1 MEPRRPDPDQLLA
14 QLKSEEAQQAR
25 GQLKIF
31 LGYAAGVGKTYS
43 MLEAAHQRQAEGS
56 DVVIGYV
63 ETHRRAET
71 EALVAGLEVIP
82 RRRID
87 YRGITL
93 EEMDVD
99 AVLARHP
106 QLALVDELAHTNAA
120 GSRHPKRYLDIE
132 ELLAAGINVY
142 STLNIQ
148 HLESLNDVVSQ
159 ITNVI
164 VRETIPDRV
173 LDEVTDIEL
182 IDLPPDELL
191 NRLHEG
197 KVYVP
202 EQAARAIE
210 QFFRKGNL
218 TALRE
223 LTMRRA
229 AARVD
234 DQMRSYMRTQSIPG
248 PWAARERLL
257 VCVTSHPISERLV
270 RAARRLAD
278 ELNAPWTVFH
288 AELPH
293 DVRMSAAQRE
303 QLARTLRLAEELG
316 AKTVR
321 RPGQS
326 ATETILTYARRHNI
340 TKIVIGKPLRPRL
353 LEWIGGSVVDQL
365 TRQSGAIDIYVISGE
380 PDEPRQSL
388 TRDWLPHRP
397 WWRYAGSVGL
407 VALTT
412 LIGEF
417 FRPFISPV
425 NLVMLYLPAVVV
437 VAVYLGRGPAMLASL
452 LSVLAFDYFFVPPRL
467 TFAVSDTE
475 YLLTFLGLFIVGVV
489 ISTLAVRSREQ
500 AEAARTHET
509 ETSSLYAFSR
519 DLAAAVTLNEIVNI
533 VVTHLSENFSRQIV
547 VLLPENGKLGLSG
560 YTDEA
565 QRDENAPQAF
575 SEAFMH
581 TTHPVSAL
589 QLDESERAVAIWAF
603 EHGEPAGRD
612 TDTLPAAKVRYLP
625 LKTSR
630 GVVGVLGVQPHDTTK
645 HLTPEQRHLME
656 AFANQAALAIERAR
670 LADEAKQAQLQIE
683 TEQLRNS
690 LLSSVSHD
698 LRTPLAAITGAAS
711 SLMEDEQ
718 AVTPAM
724 RREMAQTIYEEAE
737 RLNRLLRNLLDM
749 TRLESGALR
758 VNKEL
763 QPLEEVIG
771 AALSRLEGQLADRAV
786 NIQLPADLP
795 FVPID
800 SVLIE
805 QVLINLLENAIKY
818 TPAGSPIDLSAST
831 DNTVVVI
838 GVADRGPGLPP
849 GEEQRIFEKFYRART
864 PHNGSGVGLGL
875 TVCRGIVE
883 AHGGRIWA
891 ENRPGGGAIFR
902 FTLPIEAGVK
912 IS

>member
-14 QLKSEEAQQAR
+14 RLKSEEAQQAR
-25 GQLKIF
+25 GRLKVF
-31 LGYAAGVGKTYS
+31 LGYAAGVGKTYA
-43 MLEAAHQRQAEGS
+43 MLEAAHQRRIEGV
-56 DVVIGYV
+56 DVVIGYI

-71 EALVAGLEVIP
+71 EALVANLEIIP

-99 AVLARHP
+99 ALLARHP
-106 QLALVDELAHTNAA
+106 QLALVDELAHSNAA
-120 GSRHPKRYLDIE
+120 GSRHPKRHQDIE
-132 ELLAAGINVY
+132 ELLAAGIDVY

-159 ITNVI
+159 ITNVV

-173 LDEVTDIEL
+173 LDEVTEIEL

-191 NRLHEG
+191 NRLHDG
-197 KVYVP
+197 KVYIP

-210 QFFRKGNL
+210 EFFRKGNL

-234 DQMRSYMRTQSIPG
+234 DQMRSYMRTRSIPG
-248 PWAARERLL
+248 PWAAGERLL
-257 VCVTSHPISERLV
+257 VCVTAHPISERLV

-288 AELPH
+288 VELPH
-293 DVRMSAAQRE
+293 DVRMSTVQRE
-303 QLARTLRLAEELG
+303 QLANTMRLAEELG
-316 AKTVR
+316 AKTVK

-326 ATETILTYARRHNI
+326 PTETILEYARRHNI
-340 TKIVIGKPLRPRL
+340 TKIVIGKPLRPRWM
-353 LEWIGGSVVDQL
+353 EWVRGSVVDQL
-365 TRQSGAIDIYVISGE
+365 TRDGGPIDVYVISGDPGE
-380 PDEPRQSL
+380 PKQSL
-388 TRDWLPHRP
+388 ARDWVPHRP
-397 WWRYAGSVGL
+397 WRRYAGSIAL

-489 ISTLAVRSREQ
+489 ISGLAVRSREQ

-519 DLAAAVTLNEIVNI
+519 DLAAAITLDEIVSII
-533 VVTHLSENFSRQIV
+533 VMHLGENFSRQIV
-547 VLLPENGKLGLSG
+547 VLLPENGKLELSG
-560 YTDEA
+560 YTPETPHN
-565 QRDENAPQAF
+565 ENERRAF
-575 SEAFMH
+575 SSAFMH
-581 TTHPVSAL
+581 AVDSTLPL
-589 QLDESERAVAIWAF
+589 QLDESERAVAVWAY
-603 EHGEPAGRD
+603 EHGKSAGRD

-645 HLTPEQRHLME
+645 HLTTEQRLLME
-656 AFANQAALAIERAR
+656 SFANQAALAIERVR
-670 LADEAKQAQLQIE
+670 LADEAQQARLQIE

-698 LRTPLAAITGAAS
+698 LRTPLATITGAAS
-711 SLMEDEQ
+711 SLMDDE
-718 AVTPAM
+718 AELEPAT
-724 RREMAQTIYEEAE
+724 RHEMAQAIYEEAN

-749 TRLESGALR
+749 TRLESGALQ
-758 VNKEL
+758 VNRES

-771 AALSRLEGQLADRAV
+771 AALSRLEEALADRVV
-786 NIQLPADLP
+786 NIQLPDDLP

-805 QVLINLLENAIKY
+805 QVFINLLENALKY
-818 TPAGSPIDLSAST
+818 TPPDRPIDLSAST
-831 DNTVVVI
+831 DGTVVI
-838 GVADRGPGLPP
+838 LAVADHGPGLPV
-849 GEEQRIFEKFYRART
+849 GDEQRIFEKFYRARAAQ
-864 PHNGSGVGLGL
+864 NGSGVGLGL
-875 TVCRGIVE
+875 TICRGIIE

-891 ENRPGGGAIFR
+891 ENRSGGGAVFR
-902 FTLPIEAGVK
+902 FTLPIKVEEKAA
-912 IS
+912 

>member
-25 GQLKIF
+25 GRLKIF
-31 LGYAAGVGKTYS
+31 LGYAAGVGKTYA
-43 MLEAAHQRQAEGS
+43 MLEAAHQRKAEGV

-63 ETHRRAET
+63 ETHRRSET
-71 EALVAGLEVIP
+71 EALVAGLEIIP
-82 RRRID
+82 RHRID

-120 GSRHPKRYLDIE
+120 GSRHPKRFQDVE
-132 ELLAAGINVY
+132 ELLAAGIDVY

-159 ITNVI
+159 ITNVV

-173 LDEVTDIEL
+173 LDEVSEIEL

-191 NRLHEG
+191 TRLREG

-210 QFFRKGNL
+210 EFFRKGNL

-229 AARVD
+229 AERVD
-234 DQMRSYMRTQSIPG
+234 DQMRSYMRTRSIPG

-257 VCVTSHPISERLV
+257 VCVTSHPLSERLV

-278 ELNAPWTVFH
+278 ELNAPWTVLH
-288 AELPH
+288 VELPQTVH
-293 DVRMSAAQRE
+293 LSAAQRE
-303 QLARTLRLAEELG
+303 QLAITLRLAEELG
-316 AKTVR
+316 AKTVQ

-326 ATETILTYARRHNI
+326 ATETILDYARRHNI
-340 TKIVIGKPLRPRL
+340 TKIIIGKPLRPRW
-353 LEWIGGSVVDQL
+353 LEWVRGSVVEQL
-365 TRQSGAIDIYVISGE
+365 IRASGPIDVYVISGDASD
-380 PDEPRQSL
+380 PKQAVG
-388 TRDWLPHRP
+388 RDWVPHRP
-397 WWRYAGSVGL
+397 WRRYAGSVAL
-407 VALTT
+407 VAAVTVLS
-412 LIGEF
+412 EF
-417 FRPFISPV
+417 IQPVLSPI
-425 NLVMLYLPAVVV
+425 NLVMFYLAAVVFA
-437 VAVYLGRGPAMLASL
+437 AVYLGRGPSMLTAL
-452 LSVLAFDYFFVPPRL
+452 LSVLAFDFFFVPPRF
-467 TFAVSDTE
+467 TFTVTDTE
-475 YLLTFLGLFIVGVV
+475 YILTFIGLFIVGMV
-489 ISTLAVRSREQ
+489 ISTLAVQSREQ
-500 AEAARTHET
+500 AEAARAREAET
-509 ETSSLYAFSR
+509 ASLYSFSR
-519 DLAAAVTLNEIVNI
+519 DLAAAVTLDEIVSI
-533 VVTHLSENFSRQIV
+533 IVTHLGENFSRQIV
-547 VLLPENGKLGLSG
+547 VLLPENGTLELSG
-560 YTDEA
+560 YTPDTPRNDKE
-565 QRDENAPQAF
+565 QRAF
-575 SEAFMH
+575 SNAFTH
-581 TTHPVSAL
+581 TVGSSAPF
-589 QLDESERAVAIWAF
+589 QLDENERAVAIWAF

-612 TDTLPAAKVRYLP
+612 TDTLPATKVRYLP

-630 GVVGVLGVQPHDTTK
+630 GVVGVLGVQPHETTK
-645 HLTPEQRHLME
+645 HMTPEQRRLME
-656 AFANQAALAIERAR
+656 AFANQAALAIERVR
-670 LADEAKQAQLQIE
+670 LAGEAQQARLQIE

-711 SLMEDEQ
+711 SLMDEDKALE
-718 AVTPAM
+718 PPM
-724 RREMAQTIYEEAE
+724 RHEMAQTIYEEAE

-749 TRLESGALR
+749 TRLESGALH

-771 AALSRLEGQLADRAV
+771 AALSRLEAPLADRAV
-786 NIQLPADLP
+786 NIRLPADLP

-805 QVLINLLENAIKY
+805 QVFINLLENAIKY
-818 TPAGSPIDLSAST
+818 TPAGSPIDLSASA
-831 DNTVVVI
+831 DGAEVVI
-838 GVADRGPGLPP
+838 EVADRGPGLPP
-849 GEEQRIFEKFYRART
+849 GDEQRIFEKFYRARGSQ
-864 PHNGSGVGLGL
+864 NGSGVGLGL
-875 TVCRGIVE
+875 TICRGVIE

-891 ENRPGGGAIFR
+891 ENRSGGGAVFR
-902 FTLPIEAGVK
+902 FTLPIEPEGKAA
-912 IS
+912 

>member
-14 QLKSEEAQQAR
+14 RLKSEEAQQAR
-25 GQLKIF
+25 GRLKVF
-31 LGYAAGVGKTYS
+31 LGYAAGVGKTYA
-43 MLEAAHQRQAEGS
+43 MLEAAHQRRIEGV
-56 DVVIGYV
+56 DVVIGYI

-71 EALVAGLEVIP
+71 EALVANLEIIP

-99 AVLARHP
+99 ALLARHP
-106 QLALVDELAHTNAA
+106 QLALVDELAHSNAA
-120 GSRHPKRYLDIE
+120 GSRHPKRHQDIE
-132 ELLAAGINVY
+132 ELLAAGIDVY

-159 ITNVI
+159 ITNVV

-173 LDEVTDIEL
+173 LDEVTEIEL

-191 NRLHEG
+191 NRLHDG
-197 KVYVP
+197 KVYIP

-210 QFFRKGNL
+210 EFFRKGNL

-234 DQMRSYMRTQSIPG
+234 DQMRSYMRTRSIPG
-248 PWAARERLL
+248 PWAAGERLL
-257 VCVTSHPISERLV
+257 VCVTAHPISERLV

-288 AELPH
+288 VELPH
-293 DVRMSAAQRE
+293 DVRMSTVQRE
-303 QLARTLRLAEELG
+303 QLANTMRLAEELG
-316 AKTVR
+316 AKTVK

-326 ATETILTYARRHNI
+326 PTETILEYARRHNI
-340 TKIVIGKPLRPRL
+340 TKIVIGKPLRPRWM
-353 LEWIGGSVVDQL
+353 EWVRGSVVDQL
-365 TRQSGAIDIYVISGE
+365 TRDGGPIDVYVISGDPGE
-380 PDEPRQSL
+380 PKQSL
-388 TRDWLPHRP
+388 ARDWVPHRP
-397 WWRYAGSVGL
+397 WRRYAGSIAL

-489 ISTLAVRSREQ
+489 ISGLAVRSREQ

-519 DLAAAVTLNEIVNI
+519 DLAAAITLDEIVSII
-533 VVTHLSENFSRQIV
+533 VMHLGENFSRQIV
-547 VLLPENGKLGLSG
+547 VLLPENGKLELSG
-560 YTDEA
+560 YTPETPHN
-565 QRDENAPQAF
+565 ENERRAF
-575 SEAFMH
+575 SSAFMH
-581 TTHPVSAL
+581 AVDSTLPL
-589 QLDESERAVAIWAF
+589 QLDESERAVAVWAY
-603 EHGEPAGRD
+603 EHGKSAGRD

-645 HLTPEQRHLME
+645 HLTTEQRLLME
-656 AFANQAALAIERAR
+656 SFANQAALAIERVR
-670 LADEAKQAQLQIE
+670 LADEAQQARLQIE

-711 SLMEDEQ
+711 SLMDDE
-718 AVTPAM
+718 AELEPAT
-724 RREMAQTIYEEAE
+724 RHEMAQAIYEEAN

-749 TRLESGALR
+749 TRLESGALQ
-758 VNKEL
+758 VNRES

-771 AALSRLEGQLADRAV
+771 AALSRLEEALADRVV
-786 NIQLPADLP
+786 NIQLPDDLP

-805 QVLINLLENAIKY
+805 QVFINLLENALKY
-818 TPAGSPIDLSAST
+818 TPPDRPIDLSAST
-831 DNTVVVI
+831 DGTVVI
-838 GVADRGPGLPP
+838 LAVADHGPGLPV
-849 GEEQRIFEKFYRART
+849 GDEQRIFEKFYRARAAQ
-864 PHNGSGVGLGL
+864 NGSGVGLGL
-875 TVCRGIVE
+875 TICRGIIE

-891 ENRPGGGAIFR
+891 ENRSGGGAVFR
-902 FTLPIEAGVK
+902 FTLPIKVEEKAA
-912 IS
+912 

>member
-25 GQLKIF
+25 GRLKIF
-31 LGYAAGVGKTYS
+31 LGYAAGVGKTYA
-43 MLEAAHQRQAEGS
+43 MLEAAHQRRAEGV

-71 EALVAGLEVIP
+71 EALIADLEVIP

-99 AVLARHP
+99 AVLARRP

-120 GSRHPKRYLDIE
+120 GSRHPKRYQDIE
-132 ELLAAGINVY
+132 ELLAAGIDVY

-159 ITNVI
+159 ITNVV

-173 LDEVTDIEL
+173 LDEVNEIEL

-191 NRLHEG
+191 TRLHEG
-197 KVYVP
+197 KVYIP

-210 QFFRKGNL
+210 EFFRKGNL

-229 AARVD
+229 AERVD
-234 DQMRSYMRTQSIPG
+234 DQMRTYMRARSIPG
-248 PWAARERLL
+248 PWAAGERLL

-288 AELPH
+288 VELPH
-293 DVRMSAAQRE
+293 DVRMSSEQRE
-303 QLARTLRLAEELG
+303 QLARTMRLAEELG
-316 AKTVR
+316 AKTVQ

-326 ATETILTYARRHNI
+326 ATEMILDYARRHNI
-340 TKIVIGKPLRPRL
+340 TKIVIGKPLRPRWM
-353 LEWIGGSVVDQL
+353 EWVRGSVVEQL
-365 TRQSGAIDIYVISGE
+365 TRHSGPIDVYVISGE
-380 PDEPRQSL
+380 SGDPQQSVA
-388 TRDWLPHRP
+388 RDWVPHRP
-397 WWRYAGSVGL
+397 WRRYLGSLAL
-407 VALTT
+407 VAAVT
-412 LIGEF
+412 LISDF
-417 FRPFISPV
+417 IRPILSPI
-425 NLVMLYLPAVVV
+425 NLVMLYLTAVVIA
-437 VAVYLGRGPAMLASL
+437 AVYLGRGPSILTAL
-452 LSVLAFDYFFVPPRL
+452 LSVLAFDFFMVPPRF
-467 TFAVSDTE
+467 TFAVADTE
-475 YLLTFLGLFIVGVV
+475 YILTFIGLFIVGVV
-489 ISTLAVRSREQ
+489 ISTLAVRAREQ
-500 AEAARTHET
+500 AEAARSREVET
-509 ETSSLYAFSR
+509 ASLYAFSR
-519 DLAAAVTLNEIVNI
+519 DLAAAVTLDEIVSII
-533 VVTHLSENFSRQIV
+533 VMHLGENFSRQIV
-547 VLLPENGKLGLSG
+547 VLLPENGKLEVSG
-560 YTDEA
+560 YTPETRHNE
-565 QRDENAPQAF
+565 QELRAF
-575 SEAFMH
+575 SNAF
-581 TTHPVSAL
+581 TPGDVSTPF

-603 EHGEPAGRD
+603 EHGQPAGRD

-630 GVVGVLGVQPHDTTK
+630 GVVGVLGVQPHDATK
-645 HLTPEQRHLME
+645 HLTPEQRRLME
-656 AFANQAALAIERAR
+656 AFANQAALAVERAR
-670 LADEAKQAQLQIE
+670 LADEAQQARLQIE
-683 TEQLRNS
+683 AEQLRNS

-711 SLMEDEQ
+711 SLMDDE
-718 AVTPAM
+718 AELEPAT
-724 RREMAQTIYEEAE
+724 RREMAQAIYEEAG

-749 TRLESGALR
+749 TRLEAGALQ

-771 AALSRLEGQLADRAV
+771 AALSRLEEPLADRVV
-786 NIQLPADLP
+786 NIRLPDELP

-805 QVLINLLENAIKY
+805 QVFINLLENAIKY
-818 TPAGSPIDLSAST
+818 TPPASPIDLSAST
-831 DNTVVVI
+831 DGASVVI
-838 GVADRGPGLPP
+838 EVADRGPGLPP
-849 GEEQRIFEKFYRART
+849 GDEQRIFEKFYRAST
-864 PHNGSGVGLGL
+864 SPNGRGVGLGL
-875 TVCRGIVE
+875 TICRGIVE

-891 ENRPGGGAIFR
+891 ENRSGGGAVFR
-902 FTLPIEAGVK
+902 FTLPVETK
-912 IS
+912 

>member
-14 QLKSEEAQQAR
+14 RLKSEEAQQAR
-25 GQLKIF
+25 GRLKVF
-31 LGYAAGVGKTYS
+31 LGYAAGVGKTYA
-43 MLEAAHQRQAEGS
+43 MLEAAHQRRIEGV
-56 DVVIGYV
+56 DVVIGYI

-71 EALVAGLEVIP
+71 EALVANLEIIP

-99 AVLARHP
+99 ALLARHP
-106 QLALVDELAHTNAA
+106 QLALVDELAHSNAA
-120 GSRHPKRYLDIE
+120 GSRHPKRHQDIE
-132 ELLAAGINVY
+132 ELLAAGIDVY

-159 ITNVI
+159 ITNVV

-173 LDEVTDIEL
+173 LDEVTEIEL

-191 NRLHEG
+191 NRLHDG
-197 KVYVP
+197 KVYIP

-210 QFFRKGNL
+210 EFFRKGNL

-234 DQMRSYMRTQSIPG
+234 DQMRSYMRTRSIPG
-248 PWAARERLL
+248 PWAAGERLL
-257 VCVTSHPISERLV
+257 VCVTAHPISERLV

-288 AELPH
+288 VELPH
-293 DVRMSAAQRE
+293 DVRMSTVQRE
-303 QLARTLRLAEELG
+303 QLANTMRLAEELG
-316 AKTVR
+316 AKTVK

-326 ATETILTYARRHNI
+326 PTETILEYARRHNI
-340 TKIVIGKPLRPRL
+340 TKIVIGKPLRPRWM
-353 LEWIGGSVVDQL
+353 EWVRGSVVDQL
-365 TRQSGAIDIYVISGE
+365 TRDGGPIDVYVISGDPGE
-380 PDEPRQSL
+380 PKQSL
-388 TRDWLPHRP
+388 ARDWVPHRP
-397 WWRYAGSVGL
+397 WRRYAGSIAL

-489 ISTLAVRSREQ
+489 ISGLAVRSREQ

-519 DLAAAVTLNEIVNI
+519 DLAAAITLDEIVSII
-533 VVTHLSENFSRQIV
+533 VMHLGENFSRQIV
-547 VLLPENGKLGLSG
+547 VLLPENGKLELSG
-560 YTDEA
+560 YTPETPHN
-565 QRDENAPQAF
+565 ENERRAF
-575 SEAFMH
+575 SSAFMH
-581 TTHPVSAL
+581 AVDSTLPL
-589 QLDESERAVAIWAF
+589 QLDESERAVAVWAY
-603 EHGEPAGRD
+603 EHGQSAGRD

-645 HLTPEQRHLME
+645 HLTTEQRLLME
-656 AFANQAALAIERAR
+656 SFANQAALAIERVR
-670 LADEAKQAQLQIE
+670 LADEAQQARLQIE

-711 SLMEDEQ
+711 SLMDDE
-718 AVTPAM
+718 AELEPAT
-724 RREMAQTIYEEAE
+724 RHEMAQAIYEEAN

-749 TRLESGALR
+749 TRLESGALQ
-758 VNKEL
+758 VNRES

-771 AALSRLEGQLADRAV
+771 AALSRLEEALADRVV
-786 NIQLPADLP
+786 NIQLPDDLP

-805 QVLINLLENAIKY
+805 QVFINLLENALKY
-818 TPAGSPIDLSAST
+818 TPPDRPIDLSAST
-831 DNTVVVI
+831 DGTVVI
-838 GVADRGPGLPP
+838 LAVADHGPGLPV
-849 GEEQRIFEKFYRART
+849 GDEQRIFEKFYRARAAQ
-864 PHNGSGVGLGL
+864 NGSGVGLGL
-875 TVCRGIVE
+875 TICRGIIE

-891 ENRPGGGAIFR
+891 ENRSGGGAVFR
-902 FTLPIEAGVK
+902 FTLPIKVEEKAA
-912 IS
+912 

>member
-14 QLKSEEAQQAR
+14 RLKSEEAQQAR
-25 GQLKIF
+25 GRLKVF
-31 LGYAAGVGKTYS
+31 LGYAAGVGKTYA
-43 MLEAAHQRQAEGS
+43 MLEAAHQRRIEGV
-56 DVVIGYV
+56 DVVIGYI

-71 EALVAGLEVIP
+71 EALVANLEIIP

-99 AVLARHP
+99 ALLARHP
-106 QLALVDELAHTNAA
+106 QLALVDELAHSNAA
-120 GSRHPKRYLDIE
+120 GSRHPKRYQDIE
-132 ELLAAGINVY
+132 ELLAAGIDVY

-159 ITNVI
+159 ITNVV

-173 LDEVTDIEL
+173 LDEVTEIEL

-191 NRLHEG
+191 NRLHDG
-197 KVYVP
+197 KVYIP

-210 QFFRKGNL
+210 EFFRKGNL

-234 DQMRSYMRTQSIPG
+234 DQMRSYMRTRSIPG
-248 PWAARERLL
+248 PWAAGERLL
-257 VCVTSHPISERLV
+257 VCVTAHPISERLV

-288 AELPH
+288 VELPH
-293 DVRMSAAQRE
+293 DVRMSTVQRE
-303 QLARTLRLAEELG
+303 QLANTMRLAEELG
-316 AKTVR
+316 AKTVK

-326 ATETILTYARRHNI
+326 PTETILEYARRHNI
-340 TKIVIGKPLRPRL
+340 TKIVIGKPLRPRWM
-353 LEWIGGSVVDQL
+353 EWVRGSVVDQL
-365 TRQSGAIDIYVISGE
+365 TRDGGPIDVYVISGDPGE
-380 PDEPRQSL
+380 PKQSL
-388 TRDWLPHRP
+388 ARDWVPHRP
-397 WWRYAGSVGL
+397 WRRYAGSIAL

-489 ISTLAVRSREQ
+489 ISGLAVRSREQ

-519 DLAAAVTLNEIVNI
+519 DLAAAITLDEIVSII
-533 VVTHLSENFSRQIV
+533 VMHLGENFSRQIV
-547 VLLPENGKLGLSG
+547 VLLPENGKLELSG
-560 YTDEA
+560 YTPETPHN
-565 QRDENAPQAF
+565 ENERRAF
-575 SEAFMH
+575 SSAFMH
-581 TTHPVSAL
+581 AVDSTLPL
-589 QLDESERAVAIWAF
+589 QLDESERAVAVWAY
-603 EHGEPAGRD
+603 EHGKSAGRD

-645 HLTPEQRHLME
+645 HLTTEQRLLME
-656 AFANQAALAIERAR
+656 SFANQAALAIERVR
-670 LADEAKQAQLQIE
+670 LADEAQQARLQIE

-698 LRTPLAAITGAAS
+698 LRTPLATITGAAS
-711 SLMEDEQ
+711 SLMDDE
-718 AVTPAM
+718 AELEPAT
-724 RREMAQTIYEEAE
+724 RHEMAQAIYEEAN

-749 TRLESGALR
+749 TRLESGALQ
-758 VNKEL
+758 VNRES

-771 AALSRLEGQLADRAV
+771 AALSRLEEALADRVV
-786 NIQLPADLP
+786 NIQLPDDLP

-805 QVLINLLENAIKY
+805 QVFINLLENALKY
-818 TPAGSPIDLSAST
+818 TPPDRPIDLSAST
-831 DNTVVVI
+831 DGTVVI
-838 GVADRGPGLPP
+838 LAVADHGPGLPV
-849 GEEQRIFEKFYRART
+849 GDEQRIFEKFYRARAAQ
-864 PHNGSGVGLGL
+864 NGSGVGLGL
-875 TVCRGIVE
+875 TICRGIIE

-891 ENRPGGGAIFR
+891 ENRSGGGAVFR
-902 FTLPIEAGVK
+902 FTLPIKVEEKAA
-912 IS
+912 